1 MSTRKDGN
9 RLCTLLWAASIR
21 VIAHIAFGA
30 NHKYQRNRI
39 MDLADITAT
48 DAAAPRIESEGWR
61 TVRHSTQNGLEKA
74 IEGASLRYCL
84 ISEMDFRVARHPGGI
99 ASTPQNHPNCCQY
112 AAMGIDEASY
122 KLDPGESTGGT

>member
-1 MSTRKDGN
+1 MPQHQELRVRVGEQYAIALKM
-9 RLCTLLWAASIR
+9 ASKR
-21 VIAHIAFGA
+21 
-30 NHKYQRNRI
+30 R
-39 MDLADITAT
+39 
-48 DAAAPRIESEGWR
+48 
-61 TVRHSTQNGLEKA
+61 

-122 KLDPGESTGGT
+122 KMDPGESTGGT